1 MDSQRT
7 GSILTPILGRGV
19 GLLTLLLTML
29 LLSPLAAAA
38 GASDAPIPALSP
50 LRQRLDLGPGW
61 QLLGRID
68 GFDRPLTPAAD
79 DLDGRAEAA
88 VVRPWQLASYRI
100 RRLAWG
106 LGPSRV

>member
-1 MDSQRT
+1 VAGDLA
-7 GSILTPILGRGV
+7 LTV
-19 GLLTLLLTML
+19 QN
-29 LLSPLAAAA
+29 
-38 GASDAPIPALSP
+38 LSP

-68 GFDRPLTPAAD
+68 GLERPLTQAPEALDRLAD
-79 DLDGRAEAA
+79 AE